1 MSSKKIDKNFL
12 YLLTLS
18 VIVHLALYTM
28 ISLMPPAEGKPEQQP
43 TMVDLTELPELADLP
58 KPQPKAPPSK
68 PEAKKPVQKEQRPI
82 PLPTVKQPPVTKQV
96 VPQASR
102 PVQPSQPSPGQ
113 PSQAEPAPPQPSAP
127 VSRKAEPDRPHQET
141 GQPEPVTRGQGI
153 FKPKSGGPIERSKL
167 FPSAGKLARLEDSYR
182 KKFEQE
188 IERGDT
194 SFLNSDDIRFGSF
207 LRRFESAV
215 YGVWHYPEAALVR
228 GIEGT
233 TPVRITFNRSGEIV
247 QVELLESS
255 GSGILDAEVMRTLKQ
270 LGPIGSFPK
279 GYSGNAF
286 KLIAFFQYGISGGR
300 LR

>member
-12 YLLTLS
+12 YLLILS
-18 VIVHLALYTM
+18 VIVHLAVFAI
-28 ISLMPPAEGKPEQQP
+28 ISLMPPAEGKPEQEP

-58 KPQPKAPPSK
+58 KQPKAPTSK
-68 PEAKKPVQKEQRPI
+68 PEPKKPVPKEQRPI
-82 PLPTVKQPPVTKQV
+82 PPAVKQAPAKQV
-96 VPQASR
+96 VPQAPR
-102 PVQPSQPSPGQ
+102 TAQPSQPTPGQ
-113 PSQAEPAPPQPSAP
+113 PSQAEPASPQPSTP
-127 VSRKAEPDRPHQET
+127 VSRKAEPSGPPQET

-215 YGVWHYPEAALVR
+215 YGVWHYPEAALAR

-247 QVELLESS
+247 HVELLESS

>member
-12 YLLTLS
+12 YLLILS
-18 VIVHLALYTM
+18 VIIHLAVYTI
-28 ISLMPPAEGKPEQQP
+28 ISLIPPAQGKPEQGP
-43 TMVDLTELPELADLP
+43 TMVDLTELPDLADLP
-58 KPQPKAPPSK
+58 KPQLKAPPSK
-68 PEAKKPVQKEQRPI
+68 PEPKKPVQKEQRRPI
-82 PLPTVKQPPVTKQV
+82 PLPALKQAPVTRQV
-96 VPQASR
+96 VPQAPR
-102 PVQPSQPSPGQ
+102 TVQPSQPS
-113 PSQAEPAPPQPSAP
+113 QAEPSAP
-127 VSRKAEPDRPHQET
+127 VSRKAEPSAPPQET
-141 GQPEPVTRGQGI
+141 RQPEPITRGQGI

-215 YGVWHYPEAALVR
+215 YGVWHYPEAALAR

-247 QVELLESS
+247 HVELLESS

>member
-12 YLLTLS
+12 YLLILS
-18 VIVHLALYTM
+18 VIMHLALYTI
-28 ISLMPPAEGKPEQQP
+28 ISLMPPAQGKPEQGP
-43 TMVDLTELPELADLP
+43 TMVDLTELPELAELP
-58 KPQPKAPPSK
+58 KPEPKPPTSK
-68 PEAKKPVQKEQRPI
+68 PEPKKPVPKEQRPI
-82 PLPTVKQPPVTKQV
+82 PLPSLKQAPVTKQA
-96 VPQASR
+96 VPQSPR
-102 PVQPSQPSPGQ
+102 PVQPGQ
-113 PSQAEPAPPQPSAP
+113 PSQAEPAPPQQSAP
-127 VSRKAEPDRPHQET
+127 VSRKAEPSVPAQET
-141 GQPEPVTRGQGI
+141 GQTEPVTRGQGI

-215 YGVWHYPEAALVR
+215 YGVWHYPEAALAR

-247 QVELLESS
+247 HVELLESS